1 MQTTFTFR
9 NLTQRMS
16 QLLAFAS
23 GVNAEMGRK
32 LYQDAEE
39 VMTESK
45 ERYVPVLTGA
55 LRASG
60 HVEQPRTNGSR
71 VSVQLGFGGSA
82 VEYAEYVHEDLNAQ
96 HAVGQA
102 KYLEIPLRAK
112 LTQIER
118 DLADAAGAA
127 AQKVGLR

>member
-1 MQTTFTFR
+1 MQLMFTFR
-9 NLTQRMS
+9 NLTQRIS
-16 QLLAFAS
+16 QVLAFAS
-23 GVNAEMGRK
+23 GVNAEMAKK
-32 LYQDAEE
+32 LYEDAEE
-39 VMTESK
+39 VMRESK
-45 ERYVPVLTGA
+45 ERYVPVDTGA

-60 HVEQPRTNGSR
+60 HVERPRISGSR
-71 VSVQLGFGGSA
+71 ASVDLGFGGPA

-127 AQKVGLR
+127 ASKVGLR

>member
-1 MQTTFTFR
+1 MQLTFTFL
-9 NLTQRMS
+9 NLTQRIS

-23 GVNAEMGRK
+23 GLNAEMGRK

-60 HVEQPRTNGSR
+60 HVGQPKANGSR
-71 VSVQLGFGGSA
+71 VSVELGFGGPA
-82 VEYAEYVHEDLNAQ
+82 VGYAEYVHEDLNAQ

-127 AQKVGLR
+127 AAKVGLC